1 MRVKVMIRAVT
12 LTAFNVIMLTKFCK
26 PERQT
31 NLYLFSV
38 SELIKIIVLYYTIL
52 YLLPIS
58 AIEE

>member
-1 MRVKVMIRAVT
+1 MIRAVT